1 MLSLRRVQYLHQIQ
15 FDCKDV
21 RVRLKIYCHLHLP
34 GTKTVPV
41 STTIEEIPL
50 SEFDLSL
57 AEIRIMNQA
66 RIRQVEKSLRLHG
79 QLQPVVARVHEGGCQ
94 LIDGFKR
101 YYAAESLHMEAL
113 QCRLLEIS
121 LSQAKVLLLSYNR
134 PHQSMEAWEEAMV
147 LQDLQV
153 THSLDQRSL
162 ADLTGYSRSWVSRRL
177 SLIEKMDEELSGAIM
192 MGTLTSS
199 HVRALTKL
207 PRGNQGEVARV
218 ITSRGLTS
226 RQSDTLAEA
235 FLKAKDKD
243 EQDYILGHA
252 MEVIEKGQSD
262 TQEVYDVRLSSHGND
277 LLQSTG
283 YANKSLQIL
292 LARLDSHRSGG
303 LSDSERIILEPGL
316 QQVSGYCKKLTEA
329 ITHLQIHKSKQEDE
343 R

>member
-1 MLSLRRVQYLHQIQ
+1 M
-15 FDCKDV
+15 
-21 RVRLKIYCHLHLP
+21 
-34 GTKTVPV
+34 
-41 STTIEEIPL
+41 
-50 SEFDLSL
+50 
-57 AEIRIMNQA
+57 
-66 RIRQVEKSLRLHG
+66 
-79 QLQPVVARVHEGGCQ
+79 
-94 LIDGFKR
+94 
-101 YYAAESLHMEAL
+101 METL
-113 QCRLLEIS
+113 QCHLLEID
-121 LSQAKVLLLSYNR
+121 LKQAKVLLLSYNR
-134 PHQSMEAWEEAMV
+134 SHQTMEAWEEAMV
-147 LQDLQV
+147 LQDLQK

-162 ADLTGYSRSWVSRRL
+162 ARLTGYSRSWVSRRL
-177 SLIEKMDEELSGAIM
+177 ALIGKIDEEISSDIM
-192 MGTLTSS
+192 MGVLTSS
-199 HVRALTKL
+199 HARALTRL